1 MKLYLRSINFI
12 IMIVVF
18 VFLMFSASFAQKNKP
33 LSLGTSSMGSAF
45 YTISVVIGNILTKE
59 AGIPVGVEPV
69 GGSDATVRR
78 LAAKKIDLGML
89 NANTAHDAYAGA
101 GMYAK
106 EGKKRIALIAQ
117 GQDSLRQIIV
127 RKSSGIKTVSD
138 LVGKK
143 FIGKRRALSEFE
155 TITTALLEIYG
166 IDKEKVKIL
175 ETTESNEACEALKV
189 GAADAAIIPAGVGAS
204 FLMDLAYK
212 IDIDILELPPDKLQ
226 TLLGR
231 LGPAFHK
238 AKIPANTYKG
248 VTRDIYVPAMSA
260 MIVCRE
266 DLSDDNAYEI
276 TKAIFTN
283 HAKISNAHALGKEWN
298 LESTLKDQPIPFHP
312 GAVRYFKEIKA
323 WKFK

>member
-1 MKLYLRSINFI
+1 MKSNLRSVNVS
-12 IMIVVF
+12 MVVAVLSF
-18 VFLMFSASFAQKNKP
+18 FSFSLGYAQNSKP

-45 YTISVVIGNILTKE
+45 YTISVVLGSVLTKE
-59 AGIPVGVEPV
+59 TGIPVGVEPV

-78 LAAKKIDLGML
+78 LAANKIDLGML
-89 NANTAHDAYAGA
+89 NGNTAHDAYTSS

-106 EGKKRIALIAQ
+106 EGKKPIALIAQ
-117 GQDSLRQIIV
+117 GQDSLRQIVV
-127 RKSSGIKTVSD
+127 RKSSGIKTASD

-143 FIGKRRALSEFE
+143 LIGKRRSNYEFE
-155 TITTALLEIYG
+155 SITTALLEIYG
-166 IDKEKVKIL
+166 IDKKKVKIL

-212 IDIDILELPPDKLQ
+212 IEIDILEIPSDKLE
-226 TLLGR
+226 TLLR
-231 LGPAFHK
+231 KLGPAFHK

-248 VTRDIYVPAMSA
+248 IDRDIYVPAMSA

-266 DLSDDNAYEI
+266 DLPEDTAYKI
-276 TKAIFTN
+276 AKGIFTN

-298 LESTLKDQPIPFHP
+298 LDNTLKDQPIPFHP

-323 WKFK
+323 WKLK